1 MAERGMCMKPNCGCQ
16 TFEALGEDA
25 TICGTCQCK
34 VGYHQVVSEIRRVQ
48 WGQNSGFASAAVP
61 PAPLIPTSSSHPHT
75 SSGSSQVIVGM
86 GSTLQGSTLDRAS
99 AAVAQHLQPYP
110 RPVLDMKNGYV
121 GNMRLSPSHGN
132 FRINKGRPRGLFR
145 AQAGPRQKGRP
156 LSPFTCEIHM
166 LNSDTSPWEDFS
178 NNTYLHAKY

>member
-34 VGYHQVVSEIRRVQ
+34 VGYHQVVSEIQRVQ
-48 WGQNSGFASAAVP
+48 RGQNSGFASAAVP

-75 SSGSSQVIVGM
+75 SSGSSQVIIGM
-86 GSTLQGSTLDRAS
+86 GSTLQGSALDRAS

-121 GNMRLSPSHGN
+121 GNMKLSPSHRN
-132 FRINKGRPRGLFR
+132 F
-145 AQAGPRQKGRP
+145 
-156 LSPFTCEIHM
+156 
-166 LNSDTSPWEDFS
+166 
-178 NNTYLHAKY
+178 